1 MGVKEDK
8 PNTPK
13 KPFIYYYTIM
23 MVVLMALNLFLM
35 PMYRSSQ
42 VTEVPYSTFL
52 DMVDQGVVTSVER
65 SDDEIVFLVKTGNKT
80 VTLEREGVV
89 TNIINRL
96 VSGSTWLTLKQGENK
111 FYVRASEG
119 LSSLKV
125 RLIHR
130 NAYLGV

>member
-1 MGVKEDK
+1 MSMGVKEDK

-52 DMVDQGVVTSVER
+52 DILR
-65 SDDEIVFLVKTGNKT
+65 SSRKCLKYLCRNFLCISCSAGIYH
-80 VTLEREGVV
+80 L
-89 TNIINRL
+89 IFQHCILLSIDAFPL
-96 VSGSTWLTLKQGENK
+96 VS
-111 FYVRASEG
+111 FYWCD
-119 LSSLKV
+119 
-125 RLIHR
+125 I
-130 NAYLGV
+130 Y

>member
-35 PMYRSSQ
+35 PMYRASQ

-65 SDDEIVFLVKTGNKT
+65 SDDEIVF
-80 VTLEREGVV
+80 
-89 TNIINRL
+89 
-96 VSGSTWLTLKQGENK
+96 
-111 FYVRASEG
+111 
-119 LSSLKV
+119 
-125 RLIHR
+125 
-130 NAYLGV
+130 

>member
-80 VTLEREGVV
+80 VFGDDEIASIKPVRGL
-89 TNIINRL
+89 IIIWKIRC
-96 VSGSTWLTLKQGENK
+96 GPT
-111 FYVRASEG
+111 RC
-119 LSSLKV
+119 SLP
-125 RLIHR
+125 HR
-130 NAYLGV
+130 SLNSHLH

>member
-1 MGVKEDK
+1 MSMGVKEDK

-80 VTLEREGVV
+80 VFGR
-89 TNIINRL
+89 
-96 VSGSTWLTLKQGENK
+96 
-111 FYVRASEG
+111 
-119 LSSLKV
+119 
-125 RLIHR
+125 
-130 NAYLGV
+130 